1 MKSLYPLDNDGV
13 PFLGRKDLE
22 DKAEEIIRF
31 WDEGL
36 LRIPKSIPLLEIC
49 QKLEREFQVQFHY
62 DVDLGVIG
70 DDEKKVLGKCLPDDM
85 RIYIDRSLS
94 DQSERF
100 NFTLAH
106 ELAHLTLHRGLSLKK
121 PLEQDTDER
130 IEIDLVTGRKMLKT
144 PSDRLEWQANA
155 LAAAILMPRGTV
167 RPAVLI
173 RQKEIGVNINA
184 GFVYVE
190 NKPYSIRDLEDM
202 KSWLALVYQVSRSV
216 AEYRMDNLGIL
227 IDRRNQS
234 VKHISELLR
243 KNEN

>member
-1 MKSLYPLDNDGV
+1 MKSPYSLDSDGV
-13 PFLGRKDLE
+13 PFLGRIDLE

-36 LRIPKSIPLLEIC
+36 LRNPKSIPLLEIC
-49 QKLEREFQVQFHY
+49 QKLEREFQVQFHF
-62 DVDLGVIG
+62 DVDLGVIS
-70 DDEKKVLGKCLPDDM
+70 DDGQKVLGKCLPDAM

-94 DQSERF
+94 DQVERF

-130 IEIDLVTGRKMLKT
+130 IEIDLVTGRKKLKT

-155 LAAAILMPRGTV
+155 LAAAILMPRATV
-167 RPAVLI
+167 RYAVLI
-173 RQKEIGVNINA
+173 RQNEIGVNNNA
-184 GFVYVE
+184 GFVFVE
-190 NKPYSIRDLEDM
+190 NIPYSIRDFEDM
-202 KSWLALVYQVSRSV
+202 KRYLAMVYNVSRTV

>member
-1 MKSLYPLDNDGV
+1 MKSSYSVDSDGV
-13 PFLGRKDLE
+13 PFLGRNDLE
-22 DKAEEIIRF
+22 DKAEEVIRF

-36 LRIPKSIPLLEIC
+36 LHTPKSIPLLEIC

-62 DVDLGVIG
+62 DADLGVVSG
-70 DDEKKVLGKCLPDDM
+70 DKKKVLGKCLPDAM

-94 DQSERF
+94 DQLERF

-130 IEIDLVTGRKMLKT
+130 IERDLVTGRKLLRT
-144 PSDRLEWQANA
+144 PNDRIEWQANA
-155 LAAAILMPRGTV
+155 LAAAILMPRATV
-167 RPAVLI
+167 RHSVLI
-173 RQKEIGVNINA
+173 RQKEIGVNNNA
-184 GFVYVE
+184 GFVFVE
-190 NKPYSIRDLEDM
+190 NIPYSIRDLEDM
-202 KSWLALVYQVSRSV
+202 KSWLSLVYHVSRTV

-243 KNEN
+243 KNED